1 MGTSAQTGGSSH
13 ARVTIVCKGS
23 ATSYAITVTRLDAG
37 IASNTAAAVIDV
49 GLATQLAAAVC
60 GTRCSIRRAPDAC
73 AAVIDIRITT
83 LNEVTVAW
91 LNARGSRDAGA
102 TAVTVGR
109 TVENTI
115 AISTGTR
122 VALAYATTIDLR
134 SSAWNAV
141 TVAL

>member
-122 VALAYATTIDLR
+122 VAPAYATTIDLR